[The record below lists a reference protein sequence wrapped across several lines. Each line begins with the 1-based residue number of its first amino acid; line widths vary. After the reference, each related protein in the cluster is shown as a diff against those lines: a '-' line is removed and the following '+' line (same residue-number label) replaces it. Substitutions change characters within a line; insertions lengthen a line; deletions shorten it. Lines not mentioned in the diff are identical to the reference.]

1 MLKIQSITDC
11 LEQWAPPSLALS
23 YDNCGLLVGDP
34 NQLVKKALVS
44 LDVTE
49 GVVQEAIDQQA
60 NLIIAHHPVIFKGL
74 RSIRPTTDSQ
84 RAIILA
90 IKHDIAIYAIHT
102 NLDRVD
108 DGVNKALAD
117 RLNLSNRSVLEEASN
132 LYKLITFVPT
142 KDLQVV
148 RNALFSIGA
157 GSIGEYEKASFVSSG
172 VGSFQGSASSNPSIG
187 KAGEFTEVEEEK
199 LEVLLTDTLLSSA
212 LKTLQEHHPYEEV
225 AYDIVPLQNK
235 NQSHGSGMIGEL
247 REPLSPDDFIQY
259 LTNHLG
265 LQLVRHSPLI
275 KSKIKR
281 VAICGGAG
289 FDLLKNARQKGAD
302 AYVTADLKYHDFFE
316 ADSSLLLCD
325 IGHYESEHWV
335 IQEIKDYLT
344 RNFANFAVLSTTV
357 NTNPVHYSI
366 SIKDGKGKKD

>member
-23 YDNCGLLVGDP
+23 YDNCGLLIGDP
-34 NQLVKKALVS
+34 NQLVKKAIVS

-117 RLNLSNRSVLEEASN
+117 RLNLSNRSVLDEASN

-148 RNALFSIGA
+148 RNALFSIWA

-199 LEVLLTDTLLSSA
+199 LEVLLIDTLLSSA

-235 NQSHGSGMIGEL
+235 NQNHGSGMIGEL
-247 REPLSPDDFIQY
+247 REPLSADDFIQY

-265 LQLVRHSPLI
+265 LQLVRHSPLV

>member
-1 MLKIQSITDC
+1 MLKIKSIANS

-34 NQLVKKALVS
+34 NQTIDKALVT

-49 GVVQEAIDQQA
+49 AVVQEAIEQQA

-74 RSIRPTTDSQ
+74 RSIRPTTDNQ
-84 RAIILA
+84 RAVILA

-117 RLNLSNRSVLEEASN
+117 QLNLTNRSILEEASN

-142 KDLQVV
+142 KDLPAV
-148 RNALFSIGA
+148 RNALFAIGA
-157 GSIGEYEKASFVSSG
+157 GGIGNYEKASFISSG
-172 VGSFQGSASSNPSIG
+172 FGSFQGNSSSSPSIG
-187 KAGEFTEVEEEK
+187 KAGEFKEVEEEK
-199 LEVLLTDTLLSSA
+199 LEVLLTDTLLPSA
-212 LKTLQEHHPYEEV
+212 LNTLNENHPYEEI
-225 AYDIVPLQNK
+225 AYDVLSLQNK
-235 NQSHGSGMIGEL
+235 NKNHGSGMIGEL
-247 REPLSPDDFIQY
+247 SEALSSDDFIQY
-259 LTNHLG
+259 LKKHLG
-265 LQLVRHSPLI
+265 IQLVRHSQPI
-275 KSKIKR
+275 KNKIKR

-289 FDLLKNARQKGAD
+289 FDLLKNAKQKGAD
-302 AYVTADLKYHDFFE
+302 AFLTADLKYHDFFE
-316 ADSSLLLCD
+316 ADDSLLLCD

-335 IQEIKDYLT
+335 IQEIKDFLT
-344 RNFANFAVLSTTV
+344 RNFANFDLLSTTV

>member
-1 MLKIQSITDC
+1 MLKIKSIANS

-34 NQLVKKALVS
+34 NQTIDKALVT

-49 GVVQEAIDQQA
+49 AVVQEAIEQRA
-60 NLIIAHHPVIFKGL
+60 NLIISHHPVIFKGL
-74 RSIRPTTDSQ
+74 RSIRPTTDNQ
-84 RAIILA
+84 RAVILA

-108 DGVNKALAD
+108 NGVNKALAD
-117 RLNLSNRSVLEEASN
+117 QLNLTNRSILEEASN
-132 LYKLITFVPT
+132 LCKLITFVPT
-142 KDLQVV
+142 KDLPAV
-148 RNALFSIGA
+148 RNALFAIGA
-157 GSIGEYEKASFVSSG
+157 GGIGNYEKASFISSG
-172 VGSFQGSASSNPSIG
+172 IGSFQGNSSSNPSIG
-187 KAGEFTEVEEEK
+187 KAGEFNEVEEEK

-212 LKTLQEHHPYEEV
+212 LYTLHENHPYEEV
-225 AYDIVPLQNK
+225 AYDVLSLQNK
-235 NQSHGSGMIGEL
+235 NKSHGSGMVGEL
-247 REPLSPDDFIQY
+247 SEALSSDDFIQY
-259 LTNHLG
+259 LRKRLG
-265 LQLVRHSPLI
+265 IQVVRHSHPI
-275 KSKIKR
+275 KDKIKR

-289 FDLLKNARQKGAD
+289 VDLLKNAKQKGAD
-302 AYVTADLKYHDFFE
+302 AFVTADLKYHDFFE
-316 ADSSLLLCD
+316 ADDSLLLCD

-335 IQEIKDYLT
+335 IQEIKDFLT

>member
-1 MLKIQSITDC
+1 MQKIQSITDC
-11 LEQWAPPSLALS
+11 LEQWAPTSLALS

-34 NQLVKKALVS
+34 NQLVKKAIVS

-117 RLNLSNRSVLEEASN
+117 RLNLSNRSVLDEASN

-157 GSIGEYEKASFVSSG
+157 GSIGEYKKTSFVSSG

-199 LEVLLTDTLLSSA
+199 LEVLLIDTLLSSA

-225 AYDIVPLQNK
+225 AYDIVPLRNK
-235 NQSHGSGMIGEL
+235 NQNHGSGMIGEL

>member
-23 YDNCGLLVGDP
+23 YDNCGLLIGDP
-34 NQLVKKALVS
+34 NQLVKKAIVS

-117 RLNLSNRSVLEEASN
+117 RLNLSNRSVLNEASN

-212 LKTLQEHHPYEEV
+212 LKTLQEYHPYEEV
-225 AYDIVPLQNK
+225 AYDIVPLRNK
-235 NQSHGSGMIGEL
+235 NQNHGSGMIGEL

>member
-1 MLKIQSITDC
+1 MQKIQSITDC
-11 LEQWAPPSLALS
+11 LEQWAPTSLALS

-157 GSIGEYEKASFVSSG
+157 GSIGEYKKTSFVSSG

-212 LKTLQEHHPYEEV
+212 LKTLQEYHPYEEV
-225 AYDIVPLQNK
+225 AYDIVPLRNKDQN
-235 NQSHGSGMIGEL
+235 HGSGMIGEL

-335 IQEIKDYLT
+335 IQELKDYLT

>member
-1 MLKIQSITDC
+1 MQKIQSITDC
-11 LEQWAPPSLALS
+11 LEQWAPTSLALS

-34 NQLVKKALVS
+34 NQLVKKAIVS

-117 RLNLSNRSVLEEASN
+117 RLNLSNRSVLDEASN

-235 NQSHGSGMIGEL
+235 NQNHGSGMIGEL
-247 REPLSPDDFIQY
+247 REPLSADDFIQY

-265 LQLVRHSPLI
+265 LQLVRHSPLV

>member
-1 MLKIQSITDC
+1 MQKIQSITDC
-11 LEQWAPPSLALS
+11 LEQWAPTSLALS

-157 GSIGEYEKASFVSSG
+157 GSIGEYKKTSFVSSG

-212 LKTLQEHHPYEEV
+212 LKTLQEYHPYEEV

>member
-1 MLKIQSITDC
+1 MLKIQSIIDV
-11 LEQWAPPSLALS
+11 LEHWAPPSLALS
-23 YDNCGLLVGDP
+23 YDNCGLLVGNS
-34 NQLVKKALVS
+34 NQLINKALVS

-49 GVVQEAIDQQA
+49 EVVQEAITQRA
-60 NLIIAHHPVIFKGL
+60 NLIIAHHPIIFKGL
-74 RSIRPTTDSQ
+74 QSIRPTTDNQ

-117 RLNLSNRSVLEEASN
+117 QLNLANRSMLEEVPN
-132 LYKLITFVPT
+132 LLKLVSFVPT
-142 KDLQVV
+142 SDLPAV
-148 RNALFSIGA
+148 RNALFAIGA
-157 GSIGEYEKASFVSSG
+157 GSIGKYEKASFMTSG
-172 VGSFQGSASSNPSIG
+172 VGSFQGSVSSNPTIG
-187 KAGEFTEVEEEK
+187 NAGEFTEVVEEK
-199 LEVLLTDTLLSSA
+199 LEVLIPDTLLHDA
-212 LKTLQEHHPYEEV
+212 IKTLHEYHPYEEV
-225 AYDIVPLQNK
+225 AYDIISLQNH
-235 NQSHGSGMIGEL
+235 NQRHGSGMIGEL
-247 REPLSPDDFIQY
+247 PKALSSDDFLQY
-259 LTNHLG
+259 LRKHLG
-265 LQLVRHSPLI
+265 VALVRHSHPT
-275 KSKIKR
+275 KKAIKR
-281 VAICGGAG
+281 VAICGGTG
-289 FDLLKNARQKGAD
+289 FDLLLNARQKGAD

-316 ADSSLLLCD
+316 ANDSLLLCD

>member
-34 NQLVKKALVS
+34 NQIVNKALVS

-49 GVVQEAIDQQA
+49 AVVQEAISQQA
-60 NLIIAHHPVIFKGL
+60 NLIIAHHPIIFKGL
-74 RSIRPTTDSQ
+74 RSIQPTTDSQ

-117 RLNLSNRSVLEEASN
+117 RLNLTNRSILEEASN

-142 KDLQVV
+142 KHLQTV
-148 RNALFSIGA
+148 RNALFAIGA
-157 GSIGEYEKASFVSSG
+157 GSIGEYEKASFITSG
-172 VGSFQGSASSNPSIG
+172 VGSFQGSASSNPSVG

-212 LKTLQEHHPYEEV
+212 LKTLHEHHPYEEV
-225 AYDIVPLQNK
+225 AYDVIPIK
-235 NQSHGSGMIGEL
+235 NINQFEGAGMIGEL
-247 REPLSPDDFIQY
+247 LEPIDESSFL
-259 LTNHLG
+259 HLLKEKFG
-265 LQLVRHSPLI
+265 CGVIRHTDLLEKPI
-275 KSKIKR
+275 RK
-281 VAICGGAG
+281 VAFCGGSG
-289 FDLLKNARQKGAD
+289 SFLLNRAMRESAD
-302 AYVTADLKYHDFFE
+302 IYITGDFKYHEFFDAE
-316 ADSSLLLCD
+316 GKIVIAD
-325 IGHYESEHWV
+325 IGHYESEQFT
-335 IQEIKDYLT
+335 IDLIGELLKKK
-344 RNFANFAVLSTTV
+344 FATFAVHLTAI
-357 NTNPVHYSI
+357 NTNPINYL
-366 SIKDGKGKKD
+366 

>member
-1 MLKIQSITDC
+1 MLKIQSITNV

-34 NQLVKKALVS
+34 NQRVEKAIVS

-49 GVVQEAIDQQA
+49 AVVQEAINQQA
-60 NLIIAHHPVIFKGL
+60 NLIIAHHPIIFKGL
-74 RSIRPTTDSQ
+74 RSIQPTTDSQ

-117 RLNLSNRSVLEEASN
+117 RLKLTNRSILEEASN

-142 KDLQVV
+142 KDLQTV
-148 RNALFSIGA
+148 RNALFAIGA
-157 GSIGEYEKASFVSSG
+157 GSIGEYEKASFITSG
-172 VGSFQGSASSNPSIG
+172 VGSFQGSASSNPRIG
-187 KAGEFTEVEEEK
+187 KAGEFAEVEEEK
-199 LEVLLTDTLLSSA
+199 LEVLLTDSLLSSA
-212 LKTLQEHHPYEEV
+212 LKTLHKHHPYEEV
-225 AYDIVPLQNK
+225 AYDVVSLQNK
-235 NQSHGSGMIGEL
+235 NQNHGSGMIGEL
-247 REPLSPDDFIQY
+247 REPLSSDDFIQY
-259 LTNHLG
+259 LKNYLG
-265 LQLVRHSPLI
+265 LQFVRHSRPI
-275 KSKIKR
+275 DNKINR

-302 AYVTADLKYHDFFE
+302 AFVTADLKYHDFFD
-316 ADSSLLLCD
+316 ADSTLLLCD

-344 RNFANFAVLSTTV
+344 RKFANFAVLSTTV

>member
-23 YDNCGLLVGDP
+23 YDNCGLLIGDP
-34 NQLVKKALVS
+34 NQLVKKAIVS

-60 NLIIAHHPVIFKGL
+60 NLIIAHHPIIFKGL

-117 RLNLSNRSVLEEASN
+117 RLNLSNRSVLDEASN

-187 KAGEFTEVEEEK
+187 KAGEFAEVEEEK

-235 NQSHGSGMIGEL
+235 NQNHGSGMIGEL

-302 AYVTADLKYHDFFE
+302 AFVTADLKYHDFFE
-316 ADSSLLLCD
+316 ASSSLLLCD

-357 NTNPVHYSI
+357 KTNPVHYSI

>member
-1 MLKIQSITDC
+1 MQKIQSITDC
-11 LEQWAPPSLALS
+11 LEQWAPTSLALS

-157 GSIGEYEKASFVSSG
+157 GSIGEYKKTSFVSSG

-212 LKTLQEHHPYEEV
+212 LKTLQEHHTYEEV

>member
-23 YDNCGLLVGDP
+23 YDNCGLLIGDP
-34 NQLVKKALVS
+34 NQLVKKAIVS

>member
-23 YDNCGLLVGDP
+23 YDNCGLLIGDP
-34 NQLVKKALVS
+34 NQLVKKAIVS

-117 RLNLSNRSVLEEASN
+117 RLNLSNRSVLDEASN

-212 LKTLQEHHPYEEV
+212 LKTLQEHHTYEEV

>member
-11 LEQWAPPSLALS
+11 LEQWAPLSLALS

-49 GVVQEAIDQQA
+49 AVVQEAIDQQA

-74 RSIRPTTDSQ
+74 RLLRPTTDSQ

-117 RLNLSNRSVLEEASN
+117 RLTLTNRSILEEASN

-142 KDLQVV
+142 QDLPAV
-148 RNALFSIGA
+148 RNALFAIGA
-157 GSIGEYEKASFVSSG
+157 GSIGNYEKASFTTSG
-172 VGSFQGSASSNPSIG
+172 IGSFQGSASSNPSIG
-187 KAGEFTEVEEEK
+187 KAGEFTEVEEKK

-225 AYDIVPLQNK
+225 AYDVVPLQNK
-235 NQSHGSGMIGEL
+235 NQNHGSGMIGEL

-259 LTNHLG
+259 LKENLE
-265 LQLVRHSPLI
+265 LELVRHSPMI
-275 KSKIKR
+275 EKKIKN

-289 FDLLKNARQKGAD
+289 FDLLKHAKQKGAD

-344 RNFANFAVLSTTV
+344 RNFANFAVLSTKV

>member
-1 MLKIQSITDC
+1 MQKIQSITDC
-11 LEQWAPPSLALS
+11 LEQWAPTSLALS

-34 NQLVKKALVS
+34 NQLVKKAIVS

-117 RLNLSNRSVLEEASN
+117 RLNLSNRSVLDEASN

-187 KAGEFTEVEEEK
+187 KAGEFAEVEEEK

-235 NQSHGSGMIGEL
+235 NQNHGSGMIGEL

>member
-23 YDNCGLLVGDP
+23 YDNCGLLIGDP

-60 NLIIAHHPVIFKGL
+60 NLIIAHHPIIFKGL

-157 GSIGEYEKASFVSSG
+157 GSIGEYKKTSFVSSG

-212 LKTLQEHHPYEEV
+212 LKTLQEYHPYEEV
-225 AYDIVPLQNK
+225 AYDIVPLRNK
-235 NQSHGSGMIGEL
+235 NQNHGSGMIGEL

>member
-23 YDNCGLLVGDP
+23 YDNCGLLIGDP
-34 NQLVKKALVS
+34 NQLVKKAIVS

-60 NLIIAHHPVIFKGL
+60 NLIIAHHPIIFKGL

-117 RLNLSNRSVLEEASN
+117 RLNLSNRSVLDEASN

-157 GSIGEYEKASFVSSG
+157 GSIGEYKKTSFVSSG

-325 IGHYESEHWV
+325 IGHYESEHWI

>member
-23 YDNCGLLVGDP
+23 YDNCGLLIGDP
-34 NQLVKKALVS
+34 NQLVKKAIVS

-117 RLNLSNRSVLEEASN
+117 RLNLSNRSVLDEASN

-199 LEVLLTDTLLSSA
+199 LEVLLIDTLLSSA

-235 NQSHGSGMIGEL
+235 NQNHGSGMIGEL
-247 REPLSPDDFIQY
+247 REPLSADDFIQY

-265 LQLVRHSPLI
+265 LQLVRHSPLV

-344 RNFANFAVLSTTV
+344 RNFANFAVLSTMV

>member
-1 MLKIQSITDC
+1 MQKIQSITDC
-11 LEQWAPPSLALS
+11 LEQWAPTSLALS

-34 NQLVKKALVS
+34 NQLVNKALVS

-60 NLIIAHHPVIFKGL
+60 NLIIAHHPIIFKGL

-117 RLNLSNRSVLEEASN
+117 RLNLSNRSVLDEASN

-235 NQSHGSGMIGEL
+235 NQNHGSGMIGEL

>member
-1 MLKIQSITDC
+1 MQKIQSITDC
-11 LEQWAPPSLALS
+11 LEQWAPTSLALS

-34 NQLVKKALVS
+34 NQLVKKAIVS
-44 LDVTE
+44 LDITE

-60 NLIIAHHPVIFKGL
+60 NLIIAHHPIIFKGL

-117 RLNLSNRSVLEEASN
+117 RLNLSNRSVLDEASN

-235 NQSHGSGMIGEL
+235 NQNHGSGMIGEL

>member
-23 YDNCGLLVGDP
+23 YDNCGLLIGDL
-34 NQLVKKALVS
+34 NQLVKKAIVS

-60 NLIIAHHPVIFKGL
+60 NLIIAHHPIIFKGL

-117 RLNLSNRSVLEEASN
+117 RLNLSNRSVLDEASN

-187 KAGEFTEVEEEK
+187 KAGEFAEVEEEK

-235 NQSHGSGMIGEL
+235 NQNHGSGMIGEL
-247 REPLSPDDFIQY
+247 REPLSADDFIQY

-265 LQLVRHSPLI
+265 LQLVRHSPLV

>member
-23 YDNCGLLVGDP
+23 YDNCGLLIGDP
-34 NQLVKKALVS
+34 NQLVKKAIVS

-117 RLNLSNRSVLEEASN
+117 RLNLSNRSVLDEASN

-199 LEVLLTDTLLSSA
+199 LEVLLIDTLLSSA

-235 NQSHGSGMIGEL
+235 NQNHGSGMIGEL
-247 REPLSPDDFIQY
+247 REPLSADDFIQY

-265 LQLVRHSPLI
+265 LQLVRHSPLV

>member
-1 MLKIQSITDC
+1 MQKIQSITDC
-11 LEQWAPPSLALS
+11 LEQWAPTSLALS

-157 GSIGEYEKASFVSSG
+157 GSIGEYKKTSFVSSG